1 MSSSKKSAVIMVL
14 LFLCVA
20 GVVGVLVFVFMNP
33 LQSEDT
39 KQANVLRKKIDTSQ
53 TSRAITDTVASDKV
67 KALDKRLGRVEEKLS
82 ELGKLGEKIT
92 QFEEQTKN
100 IELLMGKIDRLEAAI
115 ISTMDKKTEV
125 SSDPGEKQDKKIEPA
140 KIVPVEAT
148 VEEISDKP
156 KKKVFKRKP
165 AKKRTVTRRRK
176 PVKRAPEQAFYGS
189 SGLIYYP
196 NVGSGEETPEEEVYA
211 GYYMGRSYEK
221 KVSPEQRSYSRSYEE
236 KASPGQRSYSRSY
249 EKKASPG
256 QSYYTGQKT
265 GRGMY
270 HLVRPG
276 ETIADISRRY
286 GMRVSDLRQLNNIK
300 PGIFVYP
307 GEMVLV
313 KPSSGRSREV
323 SAGSAGFRFGGTLN
337 QISRR
342 YAPTYGMSEKELRRY
357 EKLAPGLAVYSD

>member
-1 MSSSKKSAVIMVL
+1 MSSGSSKKSAVIMVL

-33 LQSEDT
+33 LQSSEDT

-53 TSRAITDTVASDKV
+53 TSRSITDTVASDKV
-67 KALDKRLGRVEEKLS
+67 RALDKRLGRVEEKLS

-92 QFEEQTKN
+92 HFEEQAKN
-100 IELLMGKIDRLEAAI
+100 IESLMGKIDRLEAAI

-125 SSDPGEKQDKKIEPA
+125 SSDPGGKKDKEIEPA

-156 KKKVFKRKP
+156 KKKVFKRRP
-165 AKKRTVTRRRK
+165 AKKRTVRRRRR
-176 PVKRAPEQAFYGS
+176 PVKRASEQAFYGS
-189 SGLIYYP
+189 SGLKYYP
-196 NVGSGEETPEEEVYA
+196 NVGSGEETPEEEIYA
-211 GYYMGRSYEK
+211 GYYLGRSYEE
-221 KVSPEQRSYSRSYEE
+221 KVSPEQRSYGRSYEE
-236 KASPGQRSYSRSY
+236 ASPEQR
-249 EKKASPG
+249 
-256 QSYYTGQKT
+256 YYTGQKT
-265 GRGMY
+265 DKGMY
-270 HLVRPG
+270 HLVRRG

-286 GMRVSDLRQLNNIK
+286 GMRVSDLRKLNNIK

-313 KPSSGRSREV
+313 KPGSGRSREV

-342 YAPTYGMSEKELRRY
+342 YAPTYGMSEKELRGY